1 MRPSKASNDK
11 GVIAFLCVM
20 IWGWGGQARPSKRP
34 ISRRA
39 LIAALAASDPPITL
53 KQASR
58 AIGRNN
64 AYLQQFLHRGTP
76 RRLPQDVRHRLAAF
90 LDIDQSRQFAVPFFD
105 LLASAGDGAQI
116 DLASETAQDPNNQW
130 IFLRQWLAKLGRRQT
145 TALRMLSISGDS
157 MVPLLEHDD
166 TVMLDCSQTRPSP
179 PGIFILGDGV
189 GLVAKR
195 IEIIPS
201 TTPQMLRISS
211 ENSAYSSYQRR
222 IDEVHIIGRVV
233 WFARRL

>member
-1 MRPSKASNDK
+1 MHAAKSGGNIGGAVPCLSRPKAVF
-11 GVIAFLCVM
+11 GL
-20 IWGWGGQARPSKRP
+20 
-34 ISRRA
+34 ISRP
-39 LIAALAASDPPITL
+39 LPIAAINRRAHPPKT
-53 KQASR
+53 
-58 AIGRNN
+58 
-64 AYLQQFLHRGTP
+64 
-76 RRLPQDVRHRLAAF
+76 D
-90 LDIDQSRQFAVPFFD
+90 
-105 LLASAGDGAQI
+105 
-116 DLASETAQDPNNQW
+116 
-130 IFLRQWLAKLGRRQT
+130 
-145 TALRMLSISGDS
+145 ALRMISISGDS

-179 PGIFILGDGV
+179 PGIFILDDGV

-233 WFARRL
+233 WFVRRL

>member
-1 MRPSKASNDK
+1 MNDL
-11 GVIAFLCVM
+11 GCNDLGFDNL
-20 IWGWGGQARPSKRP
+20 GLGGQTRP
-34 ISRRA
+34 ISR
-39 LIAALAASDPPITL
+39 PQ
-53 KQASR
+53 QA
-58 AIGRNN
+58 
-64 AYLQQFLHRGTP
+64 
-76 RRLPQDVRHRLAAF
+76 
-90 LDIDQSRQFAVPFFD
+90 
-105 LLASAGDGAQI
+105 
-116 DLASETAQDPNNQW
+116 EC
-130 IFLRQWLAKLGRRQT
+130 QWLAKLGRRQT
-145 TALRMLSISGDS
+145 DALRMISISGDS

-179 PGIFILGDGV
+179 PGIFILDDGV

>member
-1 MRPSKASNDK
+1 LNDL
-11 GVIAFLCVM
+11 GCNDLGCNDLGFDNL
-20 IWGWGGQARPSKRP
+20 GLGGQTRP
-34 ISRRA
+34 ISR
-39 LIAALAASDPPITL
+39 PQ
-53 KQASR
+53 QA
-58 AIGRNN
+58 
-64 AYLQQFLHRGTP
+64 
-76 RRLPQDVRHRLAAF
+76 
-90 LDIDQSRQFAVPFFD
+90 
-105 LLASAGDGAQI
+105 
-116 DLASETAQDPNNQW
+116 EC
-130 IFLRQWLAKLGRRQT
+130 QWLAKLGRRQT
-145 TALRMLSISGDS
+145 DALQMISIIGDS

-179 PGIFILGDGV
+179 PGIFILDDGV